1 MFGDDTLD
9 RVRAAPDPKAMARS
23 LSEPQLLA
31 AERALPLG
39 PDDPISQAV
48 YDEIEARGLDV

>member
-1 MFGDDTLD
+1 MPGADTLE
-9 RVRAAPDPKAMARS
+9 RVRAALDTAAAVRDLSDP
-23 LSEPQLLA
+23 ELLG